1 MIDMSIFTMIPKFAL
16 LKEFQ
21 QRYPRFDKVI
31 TIAANCN
38 VMAQGG
44 TMFQNMTTGE
54 MVAQLPGAVQEQA
67 TATVTDSKGTVTEAP
82 ITVPGEV
89 NWKAYVDKSIKSLRT
104 EVNQTFGRTV
114 DKMVGQMR
122 SEADARHKEILSLM
136 APKPPARK
144 KPGPKPKGK

>member
-31 TIAANCN
+31 TIANNCN

-54 MVAQLPGAVQEQA
+54 MVAQLPGKVQEQA
-67 TATVTDSKGTVTEAP
+67 TATVTDSEGKVTEAP
-82 ITVPGEV
+82 ITVPSEQD
-89 NWKAYVDKSIKSLRT
+89 WKAYVDSSIKGLKT
-104 EVNQTFGRTV
+104 EVYQTFGRTC
-114 DKMVGQMR
+114 DKMVHQMR
-122 SEADARHKEILSLM
+122 ADFKSEMAEMKALM
-136 APKPPARK
+136 APEPPARK
-144 KPGPKPKGK
+144 KPGPKPKG